1 MFSFLMIQVS
11 FSVVYNILRELQ
23 YYNFRN
29 VTDNQ
34 EIKRV
39 KYRMYGIFKALP
51 ILLAIDESKNGG

>member
-11 FSVVYNILRELQ
+11 FLVVYNILRELQ
-23 YYNFRN
+23 YCNFQN

-39 KYRMYGIFKALP
+39 KYRMYGILKALQ
-51 ILLAIDESKNGG
+51 IVLAMDKSKNGG